1 MISDDIRG
9 IANALRDSAE
19 RNTLSPC
26 ILDIS
31 LLNLTI
37 LADQVGFLER
47 QAVSSPVRNRPSD
60 KELLDQGIPVLGV
73 STRSLP

>member
-9 IANALRDSAE
+9 IANALKDSVK

-37 LADQVGFLER
+37 LADQVSCLER
-47 QAVSSPVRNRPSD
+47 EAVSSSVRDRPSD
-60 KELLDQGIPVLGV
+60 KELLEQGIPVLGV
-73 STRSLP
+73 SPRPLP